1 MKYTKMALF
10 VAGLIGSGY
19 LYAEDTAPPASAYT
33 KEMNAAVYQQLN
45 FNDKQD
51 IEDAKRGFIASL
63 STQIIKND
71 QGKTVINLDNWS
83 FLKGEAPDTV
93 NPSLWRHAQLTN
105 IAGLFKVTD
114 RMYQVRGL
122 DASNMTVIEGD
133 SGLIIID
140 PLVVP
145 DSARAAL
152 ELYYQH
158 RLKKPVVAVI
168 YSHSHLD
175 HFGGVTG
182 VVSEADVKAGKV
194 KIFAPEG
201 FMEEASSENLL
212 AGNAMSRRAL
222 FMYGMMVK
230 PGPQG
235 HVDDG
240 IGKSI
245 AIGRNSLIP
254 PTYIVNES
262 GKRVTIDGVEV
273 EFVLAPG
280 TEAPSEMML
289 CSRK

>member
-1 MKYTKMALF
+1 
-10 VAGLIGSGY
+10 
-19 LYAEDTAPPASAYT
+19 
-33 KEMNAAVYQQLN
+33 
-45 FNDKQD
+45 
-51 IEDAKRGFIASL
+51 
-63 STQIIKND
+63 
-71 QGKTVINLDNWS
+71 
-83 FLKGEAPDTV
+83 
-93 NPSLWRHAQLTN
+93 
-105 IAGLFKVTD
+105 
-114 RMYQVRGL
+114 
-122 DASNMTVIEGD
+122 MTVIEGD

-158 RLKKPVVAVI
+158 RPKKPVVAVI

-289 CSRK
+289 WFPQMKVLNGSELFNATDSLAKPKNHINIPSANAKAMYIYYITVTVNPATPTPHLREVRLAYIRRRWAVKATRGWRSYGDVQRISHACVVAESPHFRANR